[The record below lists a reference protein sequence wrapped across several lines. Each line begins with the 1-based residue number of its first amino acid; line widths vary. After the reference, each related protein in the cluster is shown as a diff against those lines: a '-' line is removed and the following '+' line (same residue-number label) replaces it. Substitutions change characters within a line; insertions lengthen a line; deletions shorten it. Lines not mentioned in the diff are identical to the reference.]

1 MLSNNDPTPHS
12 PLPSFYSIIQKRSN
26 SMRYVFKALFI
37 FILFTGM
44 AGIGHAQ
51 VDRGE
56 LQRNLA
62 PVTFYN
68 YEGPQARIETR
79 EQIRQI
85 GAGLGQLIKASQPR
99 AGASNR
105 YFVIHSVSA
114 PDGDKLDADIFGLG
128 SNAGVDHIRN
138 LRTIIQGYLQ
148 EAYSYSAS
156 DAALLAEY
164 ITIYNA
170 VYRGNWN
177 YFSGRFK
184 KPIMD
189 NLNRDSAGLAVRYQ
203 EWPGKTLML
212 IPLNTS
218 GLSSINTSA
227 ISDSRVVERMR
238 TDDDKGIPQRQ
249 GMVDLKERE
258 AAQARQEAADKKE
271 AARTEEGA
279 IAKDRQ
285 SLNEEQQQIDRDRQ
299 QLEQDKASG
308 KITDE
313 EAARKE
319 ADLSQREADAD
330 KKSDELDQRESDL
343 VAQRQE
349 AAKQEQFAE
358 QKQDEARQDRESIA
372 QDQQAMLDQG
382 LPPLGSIQGIIG
394 LVLERPDATSGRVVS
409 IDPATGK
416 ELRRSALNTVSV
428 RSLTIINNKV
438 LAIAGENQN
447 NGAVRLIEIDP
458 RSLEMAGQGND
469 DLNPGSLIW
478 VNGSDLYAITA
489 NSDGTFNLGRFNTN
503 MELQAKS
510 KTSIHPNAMV
520 SIQQGFILTQ
530 RADGSPA
537 ILDLRDLTEKP

>member
-1 MLSNNDPTPHS
+1 
-12 PLPSFYSIIQKRSN
+12 
-26 SMRYVFKALFI
+26 MRYALKTLFLL
-37 FILFTGM
+37 ILFTGM
-44 AGIGHAQ
+44 AGIVHAQ

-68 YEGPQARIETR
+68 NEGPQARVETR

-85 GAGLGQLIKASQPR
+85 GAGLGQAIKANQAR
-99 AGASNR
+99 TGATNR

-148 EAYSYSAS
+148 EAYGYSAS
-156 DAALLAEY
+156 DAALLAEF

-177 YFSGRFK
+177 YFTGRFK
-184 KPIMD
+184 KPVMD

-203 EWPGKTLML
+203 EWPGRTLMV
-212 IPLNTS
+212 IPLNAG

-227 ISDSRVVERMR
+227 ISDSRVIEQMR
-238 TDDDKGIPQRQ
+238 TEDNRGIPQRQ
-249 GMVDLKERE
+249 DMVDLKERE
-258 AAQARQEAADKKE
+258 AAQARQEAADRQAAANTE
-271 AARTEEGA
+271 AGA
-279 IAKDRQ
+279 IARDRQ
-285 SLNEEQQQIDRDRQ
+285 SLNEEQRQIDRDRQ
-299 QLEQDKASG
+299 QLEQDRASG
-308 KITDE
+308 NITDE
-313 EAARKE
+313 EAAR
-319 ADLSQREADAD
+319 REAELAQRQTDAD
-330 KKSDELDQRESDL
+330 NKSDQLDQRESDL
-343 VAQRQE
+343 AAQRQD
-349 AAKQEQFAE
+349 AAQQQQFAD

-382 LPPLGSIQGIIG
+382 LPAQGSIQGVIG
-394 LVLERPDATSGRVVS
+394 LVLEQPNATIGRLVS

-428 RSLTIINNKV
+428 RTLTIINNKV
-438 LAIAGENQN
+438 LAIAGENRN

-458 RSLEMAGQGND
+458 RSLEMISQGDD

-478 VNGSDLYAITA
+478 VNGSDLYIITA
-489 NSDGTFNLGRFNTN
+489 NNDGTFNLGRFNTDKA
-503 MELQAKS
+503 LQAKS
-510 KTSIHPNAMV
+510 KITIHPNAMV
-520 SIQQGFILTQ
+520 SIQQGLILTQ
-530 RADGSPA
+530 RADGSLV
-537 ILDLRDLTEKP
+537 ILNPGDLTEK